1 MVVLVIVCALLLN
14 VTLSMLGTTQA
25 VTQWV
30 GSLGLD
36 AYLLLALLV
45 AFYVV
50 LGMFMDAMSMLVL
63 TVPVAVPMVVA
74 VGVDPVWFGIFIV
87 VMCEI
92 ALITPPVGMNLFVV
106 QGLRR
111 DGGSFADVVR
121 GSLPYVFIML
131 AFVAMLIV
139 WPQIALWLPETMSG

>member
-1 MVVLVIVCALLLN
+1 
-14 VTLSMLGTTQA
+14 
-25 VTQWV
+25 
-30 GSLGLD
+30 
-36 AYLLLALLV
+36 
-45 AFYVV
+45 
-50 LGMFMDAMSMLVL
+50 MLVL

-139 WPQIALWLPETMSG
+139 WPQIALWLPQTMSG